1 MPKDSSDQIRSTDV
15 LNSLSRAGMS
25 VCLGKQTNKKKQSG
39 LSFISKTSHSDALE
53 WNASIIQ

>member
-39 LSFISKTSHSDALE
+39 LSFI
-53 WNASIIQ
+53 